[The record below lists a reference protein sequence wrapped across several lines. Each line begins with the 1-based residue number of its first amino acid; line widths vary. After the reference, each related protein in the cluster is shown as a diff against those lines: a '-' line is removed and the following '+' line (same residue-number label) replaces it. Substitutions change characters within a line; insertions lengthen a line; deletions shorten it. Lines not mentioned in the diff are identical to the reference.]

1 MPDNSQK
8 LKLRADLIN
17 ILNKYRD
24 KSEINNIELKKDID
38 YISELEDKNSVFK
51 ILLQEIISSEGI
63 YCDICSIIA
72 FEAIDGD
79 VFADVAFNFLK
90 DKKVADDKKFL
101 IMSLMRQKGLNFN
114 YRDIIDYIDNPEDLA
129 HNGIKS
135 FLSNAMFDPEVQ
147 IDLLDFYINIP
158 KDEKINFLDNLKS
171 EFSNDDLANAF
182 SILAQLNLDNDELDI
197 VFDVLINSNSPYALC
212 GLEFILENSS
222 FENKIK
228 ARIKRK
234 IKKIKALNPNFKN
247 DFLTKNSSIY
257 KCFISFVDGKSN
269 FSLVF
274 SRKSNDGL
282 IHTILFTVNIVQGI
296 TSCMGFCS
304 IPEENFNS
312 IIKRLFNDY
321 VPIKINPV
329 ALKSLYLHYLVK
341 ADKND
346 IELPYELIV
355 WKNMLNDVRAINFDI
370 SEFINSKLEI
380 TKLTKLKVMKFIS
393 SKIIDTWFYLYG
405 ENEYIDKIIDK
416 MEELHCV
423 DLDKINEIVSKTI
436 DDNFIENK
444 KFMRE
449 IQSRLL
455 IQSYVASLAKLKLTS
470 ACAYSLCFKN
480 PYTKMFLTSLLDKSI
495 YYICASKLSELDEEN
510 IFKKDVPTKYTK
522 DELELIMAQ
531 LEEKWL

>member
-1 MPDNSQK
+1 MFYS
-8 LKLRADLIN
+8 
-17 ILNKYRD
+17 
-24 KSEINNIELKKDID
+24 
-38 YISELEDKNSVFK
+38 
-51 ILLQEIISSEGI
+51 G
-63 YCDICSIIA
+63 
-72 FEAIDGD
+72 G
-79 VFADVAFNFLK
+79 
-90 DKKVADDKKFL
+90 KF
-101 IMSLMRQKGLNFN
+101 
-114 YRDIIDYIDNPEDLA
+114 Y
-129 HNGIKS
+129 
-135 FLSNAMFDPEVQ
+135 
-147 IDLLDFYINIP
+147 
-158 KDEKINFLDNLKS
+158 
-171 EFSNDDLANAF
+171 
-182 SILAQLNLDNDELDI
+182 
-197 VFDVLINSNSPYALC
+197 
-212 GLEFILENSS
+212 
-222 FENKIK
+222 
-228 ARIKRK
+228 
-234 IKKIKALNPNFKN
+234 
-247 DFLTKNSSIY
+247 
-257 KCFISFVDGKSN
+257 
-269 FSLVF
+269 
-274 SRKSNDGL
+274 
-282 IHTILFTVNIVQGI
+282 
-296 TSCMGFCS
+296 
-304 IPEENFNS
+304 
-312 IIKRLFNDY
+312 
-321 VPIKINPV
+321 KINPV

-423 DLDKINEIVSKTI
+423 DLDNINEIVSKTI

>member
-135 FLSNAMFDPEVQ
+135 FLSNAIFDPEVQ

-274 SRKSNDGL
+274 SKPPFAFYRQPHPLPAPGRPLYHFCLKEHPPVCKSY
-282 IHTILFTVNIVQGI
+282 
-296 TSCMGFCS
+296 
-304 IPEENFNS
+304 IPF
-312 IIKRLFNDY
+312 
-321 VPIKINPV
+321 
-329 ALKSLYLHYLVK
+329 H
-341 ADKND
+341 
-346 IELPYELIV
+346 
-355 WKNMLNDVRAINFDI
+355 
-370 SEFINSKLEI
+370 
-380 TKLTKLKVMKFIS
+380 
-393 SKIIDTWFYLYG
+393 
-405 ENEYIDKIIDK
+405 
-416 MEELHCV
+416 
-423 DLDKINEIVSKTI
+423 
-436 DDNFIENK
+436 
-444 KFMRE
+444 
-449 IQSRLL
+449 LL
-455 IQSYVASLAKLKLTS
+455 
-470 ACAYSLCFKN
+470 
-480 PYTKMFLTSLLDKSI
+480 
-495 YYICASKLSELDEEN
+495 
-510 IFKKDVPTKYTK
+510 
-522 DELELIMAQ
+522 
-531 LEEKWL
+531 